1 MTTALD
7 ILRIRSE
14 RNKVGVPAN
23 RSLISPEQAAALQ
36 ECIDKGWLTWIDSE
50 RHPVAGWQE
59 LDVFLVTPAGLRA
72 VQEAVA

>member
-7 ILRIRSE
+7 ILRMRSE

-23 RSLISPEQAAALQ
+23 RSLISLEQAAALQ
-36 ECIDKGWLTWIDSE
+36 ECIDNGWLAWIDSE
-50 RHPVAGWQE
+50 RHPAAGWQQ

-72 VQEAVA
+72 AKEAA